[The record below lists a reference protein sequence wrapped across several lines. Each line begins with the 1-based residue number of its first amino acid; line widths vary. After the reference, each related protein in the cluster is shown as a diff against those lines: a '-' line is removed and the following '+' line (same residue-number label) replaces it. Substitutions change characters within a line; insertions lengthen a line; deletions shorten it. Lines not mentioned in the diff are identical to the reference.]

1 MPRTRV
7 LEALEDGVLVL
18 TLNRPERKNSFDETM
33 WREVRD
39 ALADALADDAVR
51 AVIVTGAG
59 EAFSAGQDLGQ
70 MAARPD
76 DEPPGFPGFMDRL
89 VAFDKPL
96 LAAVNGVGVGIGL
109 TMLLHCDV
117 VWMAEEARLRA
128 PFVPLGVV
136 PEAASSYLLP
146 LQLGHQRAAEMLCGV
161 DDGAGRAGHRDAR
174 GAPRA
179 AARDA
184 RARRAHRRSCL
195 RCADQAD
202 AARRACRRDPRGGS
216 REDAAFAVRTAPENQ
231 RCAPSSRSARPTS
244 GRCRQPI
251 ARSARCR
258 RIRRLDVAAFGVG
271 LAGGTVARHL
281 AGLGTALVIA
291 VADAAVAT
299 LKIGPEAVALRRTR
313 LRLPALWIAAARRAL
328 GRHLISCRAHAA
340 RLPRSRRRIAFARR
354 CRSAR

>member
-18 TLNRPERKNSFDETM
+18 TLNRPERKNAFDETM
-33 WREVRD
+33 WREARD
-39 ALADALADDAVR
+39 ALSDALADDAVR
-51 AVIVTGAG
+51 VVIVTGAG

-146 LQLGHQRAAEMLCGV
+146 LQLGHQRAAEMLFV
-161 DDGAGRAGHRDAR
+161 AEWID
-174 GAPRA
+174 
-179 AARDA
+179 
-184 RARRAHRRSCL
+184 ARRAVELGIATRVVPRAQLLPAMRALATRIAAQPLGAL
-195 RCADQAD
+195 RWTKRTLLAVRADGIR
-202 AARRACRRDPRGGS
+202 AARS
-216 REDAAFAVRTAPENQ
+216 REDAAFAVRVGSPENQ
-231 RCAPSSRSARPTS
+231 
-244 GRCRQPI
+244 
-251 ARSARCR
+251 
-258 RIRRLDVAAFGVG
+258 
-271 LAGGTVARHL
+271 
-281 AGLGTALVIA
+281 
-291 VADAAVAT
+291 
-299 LKIGPEAVALRRTR
+299 EALRAFFEKRPPDFR
-313 LRLPALWIAAARRAL
+313 KVPATDRA
-328 GRHLISCRAHAA
+328 
-340 RLPRSRRRIAFARR
+340 
-354 CRSAR
+354 